1 MENDD
6 AVTTT
11 RERLIAAAALEFR
24 EASFLGTDSNRI
36 ARRAGFAPQT
46 FYRWFKDKIEIF
58 IAVYRAWE
66 DEELRSVGA
75 LLVEGAND
83 EPVVEAGVAHHR
95 AWLKFRRSLRALSV
109 ENAQVRAARAESRL
123 RQVAWIA
130 QWKGPRALA
139 AEEIAARLLQLERLT
154 DAIAEGE
161 FIDMGM
167 TEDAA
172 RRRLVEIIFELRR

>member
-1 MENDD
+1 MHSD

-11 RERLIAAAALEFR
+11 RERLIAAAAAEFR
-24 EASFLGTDSNRI
+24 EASFAGTDSNRI

-46 FYRWFKDKIEIF
+46 FYRWFKDKTEIF

-66 DEELRSVGA
+66 EELRAVNA
-75 LLVEGAND
+75 LVVEGGDD
-83 EPVVEAGVAHHR
+83 EAVVEAGVAHHR
-95 AWLKFRRSLRALSV
+95 AWLQFRRSLRALSV

-130 QWKGPRALA
+130 QWKGPRAPA
-139 AEEIAARLLQLERLT
+139 ADEIAARLLELERLT

-161 FIDMGM
+161 FVDMGM
-167 TEDAA
+167 TEAAA
-172 RRRLVEIIFELRR
+172 RRRLVEILAELRR

>member
-1 MENDD
+1 MKGD
-6 AVTTT
+6 ALATTQ
-11 RERLIAAAALEFR
+11 ERLIAAAAAEFR
-24 EASFLGTDSNRI
+24 EAGFAGTDSNRI

-46 FYRWFKDKIEIF
+46 FYRWFNDKTEIF

-66 DEELRSVGA
+66 EELRAVDA
-75 LLVEGAND
+75 LLVEGADD
-83 EPVVEAGVAHHR
+83 EAVVEAGVTHHR
-95 AWLKFRRSLRALSV
+95 RWLKFRRSLRALSV
-109 ENAQVRAARAESRL
+109 ENVQVRAARAESRL

-139 AEEIAARLLQLERLT
+139 ADEIAARLLQLERLT

-172 RRRLVEIIFELRR
+172 RRLLVEILTELKR

>member
-1 MENDD
+1 MESD

-11 RERLIAAAALEFR
+11 RERLIAAAGAEFR
-24 EASFLGTDSNRI
+24 EASFAGTDSNRI

-66 DEELRSVGA
+66 EEELRTVNA
-75 LLVEGAND
+75 LLVEGADD
-83 EPVVEAGVAHHR
+83 EAVVEAAVAHHR

-123 RQVAWIA
+123 RQVAQIA
-130 QWKGPRALA
+130 RWNGPRAPA
-139 AEEIAARLLQLERLT
+139 ADEIAARLLQLERLT

-172 RRRLVEIIFELRR
+172 RRLLVEIFAELRR

>member
-1 MENDD
+1 MGNNDT
-6 AVTTT
+6 VTTT
-11 RERLIAAAALEFR
+11 RDRLIAAAAAEFR
-24 EASFLGTDSNRI
+24 EAGFAGTDTNRI

-66 DEELRSVGA
+66 EELRTVDA
-75 LLVEGAND
+75 LLIEGAD
-83 EPVVEAGVAHHR
+83 EDALVEAGVAHHQ
-95 AWLKFRRSLRALSV
+95 AWLKFRRSLRALSI
-109 ENAQVRAARAESRL
+109 ENEQVRAARAESRL
-123 RQVAWIA
+123 RQIAWIT

-139 AEEIAARLLQLERLT
+139 AEEIAARMMQVERLT

-167 TEDAA
+167 TENAA
-172 RRRLVEIIFELRR
+172 RRRLVEIFVELRR